1 MIVAYDGNKARKATS
16 IWLEIDV
23 MSVANTI
30 RFLKKNVDV
39 MLQKCGDPPPSLL
52 WFCPHL
58 ALTRF
63 QNMSRTCCESNCGFF
78 SRTHVEKP
86 GQKNSIGC
94 LLAI

>member
-30 RFLKKNVDV
+30 GFLKNADV
-39 MLQKCGDPPPSLL
+39 MLQKFGDPPPRLL

-63 QNMSRTCCESNCGFF
+63 QNMSRTCYESNCGFF
-78 SRTHVEKP
+78 SRAHVEKL
-86 GQKNSIGC
+86 GQKNSTGC